1 MTRPLIAPTPL
12 ATWNELDAE
21 LDRWAAAGRA
31 ATFWWRDDDAA
42 TATAALERLLGL
54 ADGTP
59 VALAVIPA
67 EARAPLARR
76 LPSTRAQG
84 RSLRLAAL
92 ETITVIQHGWRHA
105 NHAPPGDK
113 KAELGPHR
121 PAAERLAELSAG
133 RERLAELFG
142 PLTLPVLAP
151 PWNRIAADLVPLL
164 PAIGI
169 RGLSTIGPRPTA
181 EPAPGLRVANIHVDL
196 VDWAGGHG
204 FIGVPP
210 ALGAIVGHLAARR
223 LGRVDGEEPTGL
235 LTHHLVQDAATDAFL
250 RRFVDVVRRHPAA
263 RWAAASEIFLPS

>member
-1 MTRPLIAPTPL
+1 MTRPLIPPTPL

-21 LDRWAAAGRA
+21 LDRWAVAGRA
-31 ATFWWRDDDAA
+31 ATFWWRDDDAV
-42 TATAALERLLGL
+42 TATAALERLLHL

-67 EARAPLARR
+67 EARAP
-76 LPSTRAQG
+76 
-84 RSLRLAAL
+84 LAAL

-121 PAAERLAELSAG
+121 PAAERLAELGAG
-133 RERLAELFG
+133 RERLAAQFG
-142 PLTLPVLAP
+142 ALALPVLAP

-204 FIGVPP
+204 FIGAPP

-235 LTHHLVQDAATDAFL
+235 LTHHLVQDAATDDFL
-250 RRFVDVVRRHPAA
+250 RRFVAVVRRHPAA